1 MALTSTKLNISWSL
15 DSTPKEFVF
24 TDVTDYAA
32 QSVSLAAV
40 TGSIKV
46 TAPSGVTYTGQPDD
60 VDGSVGRINK
70 NQILVPLLSD
80 GTPEIGNYTFTY
92 TATDGVD
99 TVVYNKI
106 VNFQYVK
113 PTAGIN
119 SVFDCL
125 SPNLYTE
132 DVTNYLYGAINPV
145 DRFSITAA
153 DAGANTFTI
162 AGEKSAFVRSG
173 DTFTVAG
180 VPDPDAAVNG
190 EYTVSSVDFDGTNT
204 IISVASVPNTTSDS
218 GFLITRKTQIFYPQ
232 VLGINPVVGY
242 SKKLETPVFYTNTHE
257 FSYETKSFY
266 DLGDGVSIVDSNS
279 DTQELDIQCDV
290 RLCEIFCCINSK
302 FNEYITYKN
311 RNNKTL
317 ADYALEQYVLATSHL
332 AALRTAFEC
341 GKSQAVTDL
350 TNQIKE
356 ITQCNGDCSC
366 EDGSPV
372 LVTGLGGGTNTVVQ
386 SSGNGIVVSSIT
398 AGDTTTYTLSL
409 AQSIIDDINSI
420 TPNTT
425 TSISSSDGTV
435 SFTPNVVGSNTDYDL
450 SVPAAIKPK
459 ETISFRAEFEND
471 FAGTRTFTAS
481 HVIIQGS
488 TATPNFVSPNLSIVS
503 TGAEPSYHVFRVRI
517 NNFQSAGNNTYK
529 AFVTPYFTEV
539 VSSGVTTDSTLP
551 NGVFQQYVTP
561 VIIEQKSNEFDLIFN
576 ISAYDDTLKTGS
588 VFLAPGGI
596 SKIYFNVQI
605 FE

>member
-46 TAPSGVTYTGQPDD
+46 TAPSGVTYAGQPDD

-99 TVVYNKI
+99 TVVYNKT

-162 AGEKSAFVRSG
+162 AGEKSAFVRVG
-173 DTFTVAG
+173 DTFSIISSTANDG
-180 VPDPDAAVNG
+180 D
-190 EYTVSSVDFDGTNT
+190 YTVTSVTFDGTDT
-204 IISVASVPNTTSDS
+204 VIGVASVTDGTAD
-218 GFLITRKTQIFYPQ
+218 GVLVTRKTQIFYPQ

-242 SKKLETPVFYTNTHE
+242 SKKLETSVFYTNTHE

-302 FNEYITYKN
+302 FNEYLTYKN

-366 EDGSPV
+366 EDGSPI

-425 TSISSSDGTV
+425 SSVISSDGTV
-435 SFTPNVVGSNTDYDL
+435 TVSSATVGSNTEYDL
-450 SVPAAIKPK
+450 SVPAAVQPTELMAFDVEITPSGVGTGSLVISNYSSQNLSNLA
-459 ETISFRAEFEND
+459 ETVVGGYETTTSSDNQAFFLN
-471 FAGTRTFTAS
+471 TF
-481 HVIIQGS
+481 Q
-488 TATPNFVSPNLSIVS
+488 VSP
-503 TGAEPSYHVFRVRI
+503 
-517 NNFQSAGNNTYK
+517 NNTYK
-529 AFVTPYFTEV
+529 AFVE
-539 VSSGVTTDSTLP
+539 
-551 NGVFQQYVTP
+551 
-561 VIIEQKSNEFDLIFN
+561 IIENTGYVNPIYGTPTSVSYSTNGFYPEVRITQKDSGKIEFIITRGGSAFTCQGFN
-576 ISAYDDTLKTGS
+576 N
-588 VFLAPGGI
+588 VFTNVKLNV
-596 SKIYFNVQI
+596 KII
-605 FE
+605 E

>member
-46 TAPSGVTYTGQPDD
+46 TAPSGVTYAGQPDD

-99 TVVYNKI
+99 TVVYNKT

-162 AGEKSAFVRSG
+162 AGEKSAFVRVG
-173 DTFTVAG
+173 DTFSIISSTANDG
-180 VPDPDAAVNG
+180 D
-190 EYTVSSVDFDGTNT
+190 YTVTSVTFDGTNT
-204 IISVASVPNTTSDS
+204 VIGVASVADGTAD
-218 GFLITRKTQIFYPQ
+218 GVLVTRKTQIFYPQ

-242 SKKLETPVFYTNTHE
+242 SKKLETSVFYTNTHE

-302 FNEYITYKN
+302 FNEYLTYKD

-425 TSISSSDGTV
+425 SSVISSDGTV
-435 SFTPNVVGSNTDYDL
+435 TVSSATVGSNTEYDL
-450 SVPAAIKPK
+450 SVPAAVQPTELMAFDVEITPSGVGTGALVISNYSSQNLSNLA
-459 ETISFRAEFEND
+459 ETVVGGYETTTSSDNQAFFLN
-471 FAGTRTFTAS
+471 TF
-481 HVIIQGS
+481 Q
-488 TATPNFVSPNLSIVS
+488 VSPN
-503 TGAEPSYHVFRVRI
+503 T
-517 NNFQSAGNNTYK
+517 TYK
-529 AFVTPYFTEV
+529 AFIE
-539 VSSGVTTDSTLP
+539 
-551 NGVFQQYVTP
+551 
-561 VIIEQKSNEFDLIFN
+561 IIENTGYVNPIYGTPTSVSYSTNGFYPEVRITQKDSGKIEFIITRGGSAFTCQGFN
-576 ISAYDDTLKTGS
+576 N
-588 VFLAPGGI
+588 VFTNVKLNV
-596 SKIYFNVQI
+596 KII
-605 FE
+605 E

>member
-46 TAPSGVTYTGQPDD
+46 TAPSGVTYAGQPDD

-99 TVVYNKI
+99 TVVYNKT

-162 AGEKSAFVRSG
+162 AGEKSAFVRVG
-173 DTFTVAG
+173 DTFSIISSTANDG
-180 VPDPDAAVNG
+180 D
-190 EYTVSSVDFDGTNT
+190 YTVTSVTFDGTNT
-204 IISVASVPNTTSDS
+204 VIGVASVADGTAD
-218 GFLITRKTQIFYPQ
+218 GVLVTRKTQIFYPQ

-242 SKKLETPVFYTNTHE
+242 SKKLETSVFYTNTHE

-302 FNEYITYKN
+302 FNEYLTYKD

-425 TSISSSDGTV
+425 SSVISSDGTV
-435 SFTPNVVGSNTDYDL
+435 TVSSATVGSNTEYDL
-450 SVPAAIKPK
+450 SVPAAVQPTELMAFDVEITPSGVGTGALVISNYSSQNLSNLA
-459 ETISFRAEFEND
+459 ETVVGGYETTTSSDNQAFFLN
-471 FAGTRTFTAS
+471 TF
-481 HVIIQGS
+481 Q
-488 TATPNFVSPNLSIVS
+488 VSPN
-503 TGAEPSYHVFRVRI
+503 T
-517 NNFQSAGNNTYK
+517 TYK
-529 AFVTPYFTEV
+529 AFVE
-539 VSSGVTTDSTLP
+539 
-551 NGVFQQYVTP
+551 
-561 VIIEQKSNEFDLIFN
+561 IIENTGYVNPIYGTPTSVSYSTNGFYPEVRITQKDSGKIEFIITRGGSAFTCQGFN
-576 ISAYDDTLKTGS
+576 N
-588 VFLAPGGI
+588 VFTNVKLNV
-596 SKIYFNVQI
+596 KII
-605 FE
+605 E

>member
-46 TAPSGVTYTGQPDD
+46 TAPSGVTYAGQPDD

-99 TVVYNKI
+99 TVVYNKT

-162 AGEKSAFVRSG
+162 AGEKSAFVRVG
-173 DTFTVAG
+173 DTFSIISSTANDG
-180 VPDPDAAVNG
+180 D
-190 EYTVSSVDFDGTNT
+190 YTVTSVTFNGTDT
-204 IISVASVPNTTSDS
+204 VIGVASVTDGTAD
-218 GFLITRKTQIFYPQ
+218 GVLVTRKTQIFYPQ

-242 SKKLETPVFYTNTHE
+242 SKKLETSVFYTNTHE

-425 TSISSSDGTV
+425 SSVISSDGTV
-435 SFTPNVVGSNTDYDL
+435 TVSSATVGSNTEYDL
-450 SVPAAIKPK
+450 SVPAAVQPTELMAFDVEITPSGVGTGALVISNYSSQNLSNLA
-459 ETISFRAEFEND
+459 ETVVGGYETTTSSDNQAFFLN
-471 FAGTRTFTAS
+471 TF
-481 HVIIQGS
+481 Q
-488 TATPNFVSPNLSIVS
+488 VSPN
-503 TGAEPSYHVFRVRI
+503 T
-517 NNFQSAGNNTYK
+517 TYK
-529 AFVTPYFTEV
+529 AFIE
-539 VSSGVTTDSTLP
+539 
-551 NGVFQQYVTP
+551 
-561 VIIEQKSNEFDLIFN
+561 IIENTGYVNPIYGTPTSVSYSTNGFYPEVRITQKDSGKIEFIITRGGSAFTCQGFN
-576 ISAYDDTLKTGS
+576 N
-588 VFLAPGGI
+588 VFTNVKLNV
-596 SKIYFNVQI
+596 KII
-605 FE
+605 E

>member
-46 TAPSGVTYTGQPDD
+46 TAPSGVTYAGQPDD

-99 TVVYNKI
+99 TVVYNKT

-162 AGEKSAFVRSG
+162 AGEKSAFVRVG
-173 DTFTVAG
+173 DTFSIISSTANDG
-180 VPDPDAAVNG
+180 D
-190 EYTVSSVDFDGTNT
+190 YTVTSVTFDGTNT
-204 IISVASVPNTTSDS
+204 VIGVASVTDGTAD
-218 GFLITRKTQIFYPQ
+218 GVLVTRKTQIFYPQ
-232 VLGINPVVGY
+232 FLGINPVVGY
-242 SKKLETPVFYTNTHE
+242 SKKLETSVFYTNTHE

-302 FNEYITYKN
+302 FNEYITYKS

-425 TSISSSDGTV
+425 SSVISSDGTV
-435 SFTPNVVGSNTDYDL
+435 TVSSATVGSNTEYDL
-450 SVPAAIKPK
+450 SVPAAVQPTELMAFDVEITPSGVGTGALVISNYSSQNLSNLA
-459 ETISFRAEFEND
+459 ETVVGGYETTTSSDNQAFFLN
-471 FAGTRTFTAS
+471 TF
-481 HVIIQGS
+481 Q
-488 TATPNFVSPNLSIVS
+488 VSPN
-503 TGAEPSYHVFRVRI
+503 A
-517 NNFQSAGNNTYK
+517 TYK
-529 AFVTPYFTEV
+529 AFIE
-539 VSSGVTTDSTLP
+539 
-551 NGVFQQYVTP
+551 
-561 VIIEQKSNEFDLIFN
+561 IIENTGYVNPIYGTPTSVSYSTNGFYPEVRITQKDSGKIEFIITRGGSAFTCQGFN
-576 ISAYDDTLKTGS
+576 N
-588 VFLAPGGI
+588 VFTNVKLNV
-596 SKIYFNVQI
+596 KII
-605 FE
+605 E

>member
-46 TAPSGVTYTGQPDD
+46 TAPSGVTYAGQPDD

-99 TVVYNKI
+99 TVVYNKT

-162 AGEKSAFVRSG
+162 AGEKSAFVRVG
-173 DTFTVAG
+173 DIFSIISSTANDG
-180 VPDPDAAVNG
+180 D
-190 EYTVSSVDFDGTNT
+190 YTVTSVTFDGTNT
-204 IISVASVPNTTSDS
+204 VIGVASVADGTAD
-218 GFLITRKTQIFYPQ
+218 GVLVTRKTQIFYPQ

-242 SKKLETPVFYTNTHE
+242 SKKLETSVFYTNTHE

-302 FNEYITYKN
+302 FNEYLTYKD

-386 SSGNGIVVSSIT
+386 SSGNGIIVSSIT

-425 TSISSSDGTV
+425 SSVISSDGTV
-435 SFTPNVVGSNTDYDL
+435 TVSSATVGSNTEYDL
-450 SVPAAIKPK
+450 SVPAAVQPTELMAFDVEITPSGVGTGALVISNYSSQNLSNLA
-459 ETISFRAEFEND
+459 ETVVGGYETTTSSDNQAFFLN
-471 FAGTRTFTAS
+471 TF
-481 HVIIQGS
+481 Q
-488 TATPNFVSPNLSIVS
+488 VSPN
-503 TGAEPSYHVFRVRI
+503 A
-517 NNFQSAGNNTYK
+517 TYK
-529 AFVTPYFTEV
+529 AFIE
-539 VSSGVTTDSTLP
+539 
-551 NGVFQQYVTP
+551 
-561 VIIEQKSNEFDLIFN
+561 IIENTGYVNPIYGTPTSVSYSTNGFYPEVRITQKDSGKIEFIITRGGSAFTCQGFN
-576 ISAYDDTLKTGS
+576 N
-588 VFLAPGGI
+588 VFTNVKLNV
-596 SKIYFNVQI
+596 KII
-605 FE
+605 E